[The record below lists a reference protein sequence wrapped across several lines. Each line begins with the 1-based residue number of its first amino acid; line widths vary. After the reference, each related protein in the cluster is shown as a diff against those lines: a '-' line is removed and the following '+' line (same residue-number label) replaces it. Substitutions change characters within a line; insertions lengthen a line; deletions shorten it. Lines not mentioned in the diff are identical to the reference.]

1 MNRKKMA
8 LAIACGAILAV
19 GTTVF
24 VGCSKENE
32 NSTNLNEPQ
41 ILKSE
46 SAPNYDE
53 YFAKSMSIL
62 DTIHLACCNAY
73 LNDNISFLDACN
85 SNDTEKFFSLI
96 GFTEDEIISFQNII
110 SEEYENFIADFPEY
124 EDTDEDY
131 CDDCVEKGLSVLGDV
146 ISTND
151 GNPDVVMFGGPGC
164 VRACTKTCK
173 MAGKLWFPCFLIC
186 MALC

>member
-1 MNRKKMA
+1 MTF
-8 LAIACGAILAV
+8 AIACVAILVMGA
-19 GTTVF
+19 TVF
-24 VGCSKENE
+24 IGCSKEDS
-32 NSTNLNEPQ
+32 NSDNLNGSQ

-53 YFAKSMSIL
+53 YFANSMSIL

-73 LNDNISFLDACN
+73 QNDNTSLLDACN
-85 SNDTEKFFSLI
+85 ANDAEKFFSLI

-110 SEEYENFIADFPEY
+110 SEEYDNFIADYPEY

-131 CDDCVEKGLSVLGDV
+131 CSDCVEKGLSVLGDV
-146 ISTND
+146 ISTNN

-173 MAGKLWFPCFLIC
+173 IAGSFWFPCFVIC
-186 MALC
+186 MLLCN